1 MDMAT
6 RAPPVTKPTATGRT
20 CAKRMIMPLPALF
33 VTTAERLFSMEW
45 LHQACNA
52 PPRLVRPPLDTMLS
66 ARRYSHRAP
75 VPRLP
80 VASRLITMSSR
91 RPGATRSRLLL
102 GRSAAA
108 GRFHAHRQDSPP
120 RLLD

>member
-52 PPRLVRPPLDTMLS
+52 PLVAYALHWTPCS
-66 ARRYSHRAP
+66 
-75 VPRLP
+75 V
-80 VASRLITMSSR
+80 
-91 RPGATRSRLLL
+91 PGATLSTIQFLASQWPPGSSPCLHGVPEAARSRLLL

-108 GRFHAHRQDSPP
+108 DGSIRIGGTARHVC
-120 RLLD
+120 